1 MNFERNILI
10 YVPFIFKHINGS
22 LFYRKLKSLKEIMAY
37 DEYLADRIRRTLQ
50 EKRIAYAEMKMM
62 GGLLFKVDNKMF
74 CGIHIDKKY
83 GDSLL
88 MARIGE
94 EAYNKEIEKPHCLPM
109 DFTGRPMR
117 GYIFVTPDGFDTE
130 DDLAY
135 YMDLCM
141 AFNPLAKASK
151 PKNRK

>member
-1 MNFERNILI
+1 M
-10 YVPFIFKHINGS
+10 P
-22 LFYRKLKSLKEIMAY
+22 Y
-37 DEYLADRIRRTLQ
+37 DPLLADRIENLLTERNAAFTT
-50 EKRIAYAEMKMM
+50 KNMM
-62 GGLLFKVDNKMF
+62 GGRLFQVNEKML

-94 EAYNKEIEKPHCLPM
+94 TAYPNEIEKEECLPM

-117 GYIFVTPDGFDTE
+117 GYIFVTPDGFT
-130 DDLAY
+130 DDDSLGY
-135 YMDLCM
+135 WLDLCL

-151 PKNRK
+151 KRKKK

>member
-1 MNFERNILI
+1 
-10 YVPFIFKHINGS
+10 
-22 LFYRKLKSLKEIMAY
+22 MAY
-37 DEYLADRIRRTLQ
+37 DEFLADRIRQLLK
-50 EKRIAYAEMKMM
+50 EKQKPFTELNMM
-62 GGLLFKVDNKMF
+62 GGLCFKVDNKML

-94 EAYNKEIEKPHCLPM
+94 DAYAEAIKKDNCLPM

-130 DDLAY
+130 ADLSFY
-135 YMDLCM
+135 LELCL

-151 PKNRK
+151 PKKKK